1 MSKPV
6 RQETTI
12 ELRPVSDQPLA
23 SRPVTAGKVALM
35 TGGGVLAL
43 AALGGAAIAVF
54 NVALTTV
61 TLAAFGVALLAVI
74 FLMPA
79 LILALN
85 AGRVRAKEAV
95 ARAMPLETLI
105 VQRKQ
110 FENLI
115 LAKGRQ
121 LQEANGHLADFQRL
135 IDANRA
141 DMDAADTARWEAD
154 LQLSRDAFGRAQTHL
169 EDLRTDLAE
178 FDRQIKKA
186 RIDTQLAQAKGNVAS
201 ALQQANLSAEDRH
214 VTESALSEIARRAG
228 RNAELLDQALASGE
242 RSARPTAAAG
252 FSGITG
258 GGSGGHA

>member
-1 MSKPV
+1 MNEPV
-6 RQETTI
+6 PQETVI
-12 ELRPVSDQPLA
+12 NLRPSGGAELSP
-23 SRPVTAGKVALM
+23 RPVTAGKLVLA

-43 AALGGAAIAVF
+43 AMLGGAAVALF

-61 TLAAFGVALLAVI
+61 TIAAFGVALLAVI
-74 FLMPA
+74 VLMPA
-79 LILALN
+79 LMLALN

-105 VQRKQ
+105 LQRTQ

-115 LAKGRQ
+115 TAKSRQ
-121 LQEANGHLADFQRL
+121 LAEANGHLEDFRRL
-135 IDANRA
+135 IDTNRK
-141 DMDAADTARWEAD
+141 DMDAADLARWEND
-154 LQLSRDAFGRAQTHL
+154 LQVSRDAFARAQTHMENL
-169 EDLRTDLAE
+169 RDDLGE

-228 RNAELLDQALASGE
+228 RNAALLDEALAAGEQSG
-242 RSARPTAAAG
+242 RAR
-252 FSGITG
+252 G
-258 GGSGGHA
+258 GGA

>member
-6 RQETTI
+6 KQETVITTGAGGD
-12 ELRPVSDQPLA
+12 LAPRRVSGGHIALVTGGSVLGLA
-23 SRPVTAGKVALM
+23 VLAGAAVALFH
-35 TGGGVLAL
+35 V
-43 AALGGAAIAVF
+43 AV
-54 NVALTTV
+54 TTV
-61 TLAAFGVALLAVI
+61 TIGAFLIALLAVV

-79 LILALN
+79 LVQALN
-85 AGRVRAKEAV
+85 AGRIRAKEEI

-115 LAKGRQ
+115 TAKAQQ

-135 IDANRA
+135 IDANRK
-141 DMDAADTARWEAD
+141 DMDAADTARWEQD
-154 LQLSRDAFGRAQTHL
+154 LQVSKDAFARAQTHL
-169 EDLRTDLAE
+169 TDLRADLVE
-178 FDRQIKKA
+178 FDRQIQKA

-228 RNAELLDQALASGE
+228 RNAELLDQALAAGEESG
-242 RSARPTAAAG
+242 RAG
-252 FSGITG
+252 RG
-258 GGSGGHA
+258 GNA